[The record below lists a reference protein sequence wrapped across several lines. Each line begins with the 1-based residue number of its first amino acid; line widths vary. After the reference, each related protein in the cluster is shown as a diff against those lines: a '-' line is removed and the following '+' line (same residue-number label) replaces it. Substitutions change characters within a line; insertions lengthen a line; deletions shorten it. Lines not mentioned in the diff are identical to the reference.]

1 MQEEVEQRTVA
12 LAISTAKLTAN
23 VLKSA
28 LSKYLVYRKQH
39 TKANSEVIP
48 HGKQTVK
55 ELVGQNQGVANIEI
69 DNGNIKAFERTA
81 RKYGVDFAVM
91 KDKSG
96 DMPKYL
102 VFFKSR
108 DEDALIAA
116 FKEFTAKTV
125 KSKEKPSIME
135 KLRDSSVIQKA
146 PKPKIKKKEL
156 EL

>member
-12 LAISTAKLTAN
+12 LSISTAKLTAN

-39 TKANSEVIP
+39 TKANGEVIP

-125 KSKEKPSIME
+125 KSKDKPSVIQ
-135 KLRDSSVIQKA
+135 KLRDSSLVQKVMN
-146 PKPKIKKKEL
+146 PKIKKKEL